1 MIFLLLSLCTRAL
14 LRDEALTVL
23 LLLPSNFSSFVC
35 IIIPCPMP
43 LFVTNDWSLL
53 RCWKCLDGIYLCVL
67 LKVLRRWYC
76 LKLLVWAIIFCAVFS
91 CGWST
96 SLFSHWNPCIWLFVV
111 IGVKLAHTF
120 PPLPCFFF
128 TYALGLFSCVHY
140 CHLFQI
146 LPLVLQALAIFA
158 SFLFICFFLYVF
170 LQLLLFSV
178 LFSGSYVVDILKGR
192 SNTYC

>member
-1 MIFLLLSLCTRAL
+1 MQLINLCCVFLWLINIPIFPLKSLYLIVCRYRCETS
-14 LRDEALTVL
+14 TH
-23 LLLPSNFSSFVC
+23 FSS
-35 IIIPCPMP
+35 IT
-43 LFVTNDWSLL
+43 LF
-53 RCWKCLDGIYLCVL
+53 
-67 LKVLRRWYC
+67 
-76 LKLLVWAIIFCAVFS
+76 
-91 CGWST
+91 
-96 SLFSHWNPCIWLFVV
+96 
-111 IGVKLAHTF
+111 F
-120 PPLPCFFF
+120 PY

-178 LFSGSYVVDILKGR
+178 LFSGSYAVDILKGR